1 MGFWQKKVLV
11 TTKDAEQDSSKDVS
25 QDASKILRKM
35 FHKMQAR
42 FCERSFAKELL
53 AEGIF

>member
-1 MGFWQKKVLV
+1 MGFRQKKVLI
-11 TTKDAEQDSSKDVS
+11 TTK
-25 QDASKILRKM
+25 DASKILRKM

-42 FCERSFAKELL
+42 FFERSFAKELL